1 VKAVTNGPPIYAL
14 KPPKKERP
22 EEPIGKPGTNG
33 ELIAQPPE
41 RLRVLSRRRGPRMV
55 RGSKVQSKKTEW
67 FWYPRL
73 PLGEL
78 SMLDGDPGFNKSS
91 ITIDLTARS
100 TTNAEM
106 PDGTPGV
113 DGGVVLCLAEDSWEK
128 TVRPRL
134 DVAGA
139 DLDRVMFLETFT
151 IPGDEKAIV
160 TAIGK
165 TKAKLVVIDPLNA
178 FLTADSNSDQ
188 KVRQAL
194 LHVRTIAE
202 ELNVAVLMV
211 RHLVKR
217 GGRNAMYLGLGSIGI
232 IAAARSALLVRP
244 CPDDED
250 LRVLCHSKTNLG
262 PFAPS
267 LLYEPVDDH
276 GVVRIEWRGPCDYKA
291 SELLGQTRE
300 SQGEVKAKAIGAG
313 LAWRT
318 VERAKEILGV
328 LAERDGFG
336 TGSQSIWRTPPSAE
350 VGGVR

>member
-1 VKAVTNGPPIYAL
+1 
-14 KPPKKERP
+14 
-22 EEPIGKPGTNG
+22 
-33 ELIAQPPE
+33 
-41 RLRVLSRRRGPRMV
+41 
-55 RGSKVQSKKTEW
+55 
-67 FWYPRL
+67 
-73 PLGEL
+73 
-78 SMLDGDPGFNKSS
+78 MLDGDPGFNKSS

-106 PDGTPGV
+106 PDGTHGV
-113 DGGVVLCLAEDSWEK
+113 EGGVVLCLAEDSWEK

-139 DLDRVMFLETFT
+139 DLDRVMFLENFT
-151 IPGDEKAIV
+151 IPGDENAII

-194 LHVRTIAE
+194 LQMRTMAE
-202 ELNVAVLMV
+202 KLNVAVLMV

-232 IAAARSALLVRP
+232 IAAARSGLLVRC

-250 LRVLCHSKTNLG
+250 LRVLCHHKTNLG
-262 PFAPS
+262 PIAPS
-267 LLYEPVDDH
+267 LLYEPVGQN
-276 GVVRIEWRGPCDYKA
+276 GVVRIEWRGECPYKA
-291 SELLGQTRE
+291 DDLLGQTRE
-300 SQGEVKAKAIGAG
+300 SRLVEAITFLADLLALGPVPQGEVKAKAIGAG

-318 VERAKEILGV
+318 VERAKEVLGIV
-328 LAERDGFG
+328 VKRKGYG
-336 TGSQSIWRTPPSAE
+336 IGSQSIWHTPPSAE
-350 VGGVR
+350 VGGVRMAERIEEVGRSEC